1 MNEEPTVLDYVK
13 ALLTPWKGPPPRIPT
28 LPEGSEPVSSEGAG
42 GDLVMVDDVAKA
54 APVLVAQNEEKSE
67 TTLRKVVV
75 PWRTFLVVIF
85 VVFAQSF
92 IEPPSRNVTVAV
104 VGYAVACALMIWT
117 FLSDEWRLLPVVE
130 DAATSLSVKFKPI
143 FLLASFPV
151 MLFAFLAF
159 KGNRFTSLNLILWAL
174 ALFLALAALWLPG
187 GRIGNL
193 KREMLQFFKHPS
205 FQIDISS
212 WTLLLLVSTLVVIF
226 FRVHALDQI
235 PNEMFSDHAEKLQ
248 DVAEVLDGRYSIF
261 FPRNTGREA
270 IQMYLTALIAVVF
283 GTGLSF
289 ASLKIGTV
297 LAGLV
302 TLPYIYL
309 LGKEIGNKWVGLLA
323 FILAGIAY
331 WPNVISRIG
340 LRFPLYPLF
349 VAPALFYLIRGLRKS
364 QRNDFILAGIA
375 VGLGLHG
382 YSPFRIV
389 PFVIIF
395 AVLLY
400 LLHASSSSKR
410 SLALWGLIVIGFF
423 ALIVFLPLLRYS
435 LEYPDMFAFRAFSRL
450 GTTERT
456 LPGPAH
462 EIFFGNLW
470 RALIM
475 YFWDNGNIWVNS
487 VTGRPALDIVTA
499 AMYFIGTIYLIAR
512 YVRYRHWVDSFLLI
526 SVPMLMMPS
535 ILSLAFPDEN
545 PALNRASGAI
555 VPVFIIAA
563 IGLEGALTSIGQ
575 QLGRRLAVVLGLIL
589 VVWSAS
595 QNYDIVFRQF
605 YKQFMGGAWNT
616 SDIGHVIRAYA
627 DSVGSKDSA
636 YVVPYPHWVDT
647 RLVGVNAGYDPQDY
661 ALPRER
667 IEETIAFMGPKLF
680 IVNTAD
686 EETLTKLKELYPKGS
701 QKLFDS
707 PLEGKDFIIYFV
719 PDIDATRR

>member
-13 ALLTPWKGPPPRIPT
+13 ALLTPWKGPPPRIPP
-28 LPEGSEPVSSEGAG
+28 LPEELESDTSIKVAG
-42 GDLVMVDDVAKA
+42 GDLVVIDDAAKA
-54 APVLVAQNEEKSE
+54 APVLAVETEEKPE
-67 TTLRKVVV
+67 TALRKVVI
-75 PWRTFLVVIF
+75 PWRTFLLVVF
-85 VVFAQSF
+85 ATFAQSF

-104 VGYAVACALMIWT
+104 VGYAVVCALMIWA
-117 FLSDEWRLLPVVE
+117 FLSDEWQLLSVSE
-130 DAATSLSVKFKPI
+130 DTATSLSAKVKPI
-143 FLLASFPV
+143 FLLASFPLI
-151 MLFAFLAF
+151 LFAFLAF
-159 KGNRFTSLNLILWAL
+159 KGNRFTSLNLILWSL
-174 ALFLALAALWLPG
+174 ALLLALAALWLPG
-187 GRIGNL
+187 ERVGNL
-193 KREMLQFFKHPS
+193 KQELLRFFKHPS
-205 FQIDISS
+205 FNVDISS

-226 FRVHALDQI
+226 FRTYALDKI

-270 IQMYLTALIAVVF
+270 FQMYLTALIAVVF

-297 LAGLV
+297 LAGVV

-309 LGKEIGNKWVGLLA
+309 LGREIGNKWVGLLA

-349 VAPALFYLIRGLRKS
+349 VAPALFYLIRGLRKL

-395 AVLLY
+395 AVVLY
-400 LLHASSSSKR
+400 ILHTSSGSRRAS
-410 SLALWGLIVIGFF
+410 AFWGLVIIGFF

-450 GTTERT
+450 GTTERA

-470 RALIM
+470 RAVIM
-475 YFWDNGNIWVNS
+475 YFWDNGNIWVHS

-499 AMYFIGTIYLIAR
+499 AVYFIGTIYLIAR
-512 YVRYRHWVDSFLLI
+512 YARYRHWVDLFLLI
-526 SVPMLMMPS
+526 SVPLLMMPS

-563 IGLEGALTSIGQ
+563 IGLEGALTSIGK
-575 QLGRRLAVVLGLIL
+575 QLGKGLAVVLGLIL
-589 VVWSAS
+589 IVWSAS

-627 DSVGSKDSA
+627 DSIGSKDSA

-647 RLVGVNAGYDPQDY
+647 RLVGVNAGYGPQDY

-667 IEETIAFMGPKLF
+667 IEETLAFMGPKLF

-686 EETLTKLKELYPKGS
+686 EETLIQLKKLYPKGT

-707 PLEGKDFIIYFV
+707 SLEGKDFIMYFV
-719 PDIDATRR
+719 PEIDARR